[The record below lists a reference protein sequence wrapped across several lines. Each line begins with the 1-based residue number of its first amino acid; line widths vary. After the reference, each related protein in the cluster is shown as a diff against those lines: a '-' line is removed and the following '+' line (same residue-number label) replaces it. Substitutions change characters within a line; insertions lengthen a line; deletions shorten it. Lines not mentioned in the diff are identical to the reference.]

1 MIYVLVQIII
11 AIILIVLMGIVA
23 YGIYNKNVQEILFD
37 MLNTTNI
44 RKKTKILDGYYTYK
58 ANTSETFNTID
69 NTKGSYIDLRPS
81 INEKGGAVYSYNFW
95 LYIPEDTVPSDKTL
109 VLFNK
114 GLDRL
119 YKFKSEDSLNCRT
132 ANWFITKN
140 PLVRLNTNGNNKISS
155 IIVEF
160 NSIESPDVLHIN
172 ANSSDIECQGTMDQK
187 DANLLGIKNLDERND
202 LKDKWNMITI
212 VVSETSPDDNVFV
225 ESNQAIVKL
234 YLNGYNYLDK
244 KGELIKK
251 STAIKSNNAPFHI
264 GTKVTHA
271 ENSDIINTSNH
282 NISISDLTYFNY
294 ELEDEEIISLFK
306 GGCNKSVA
314 LIPGNNTDA
323 LADAT
328 EASQEVKSA
337 KDPKPL

>member
-58 ANTSETFNTID
+58 VGGRETFDTID

-95 LYIPEDTVPSDKTL
+95 LYIPEDAVPANKTL

-114 GLDRL
+114 GLDKI
-119 YKFKSEDSLNCRT
+119 YKFKNSDDLICRFD
-132 ANWFITKN
+132 WFITKN
-140 PLVRLNTNGNNKISS
+140 PLVRLNTNSSGKISS

-172 ANSSDIECQGTMDQK
+172 ANSSDKICSGNMDDK
-187 DANLLGIKNLDERND
+187 DANLLGIKNLDSRKD
-202 LKDKWNMITI
+202 LEKKWNMITI

-244 KGELIKK
+244 KGELLMK
-251 STAIKSNNAPFHI
+251 STAIKSTNAPFHI
-264 GTKVTHA
+264 GTKVEH
-271 ENSDIINTSNH
+271 SDIINTQDSNH
-282 NISISDLTYFNY
+282 TISISDLTYFNY

-306 GGCNKSVA
+306 GGCNKSAA
-314 LIPGNNTDA
+314 LIPSDDTDD
-323 LADAT
+323 LIYAT
-328 EASQEVKSA
+328 EATQEVKSA
-337 KDPKPL
+337 ENPEPL

>member
-58 ANTSETFNTID
+58 QNASETFNTID

-95 LYIPEDTVPSDKTL
+95 LYIPETVTPNKTL

-114 GLDRL
+114 GLDGL
-119 YKFKSEDSLNCRT
+119 YKFKSADSLNCRT

-140 PLVRLNTNGNNKISS
+140 PLVRLNTSGSNKISS

-172 ANSSDIECQGTMDQK
+172 ANSSDIQCTGTMDQK
-187 DANLLGIKNLDERND
+187 DANLLGIKNLDARND
-202 LKDKWNMITI
+202 LEKKWNMITI

-271 ENSDIINTSNH
+271 DILNSND

-306 GGCNKSVA
+306 GGCNKSAA
-314 LIPGNNTDA
+314 LIPGDDTDV
-323 LADAT
+323 LADAI
-328 EASQEVKSA
+328 EASQEVKSS
-337 KDPKPL
+337 KDPEPL

>member
-44 RKKTKILDGYYTYK
+44 RKKTKILDGYYSYK
-58 ANTSETFNTID
+58 TTSNEMFNTTD

-95 LYIPEDTVPSDKTL
+95 LYIPSNASNQNKTF

-114 GLDRL
+114 GVNDI
-119 YKFKSEDSLNCRT
+119 YNMKSTDGLGCNT
-132 ANWFITKN
+132 NWFMVKN
-140 PLVRLNTNGNNKISS
+140 PLVRLNTDVSSKVSS

-160 NSIESPDVLHIN
+160 NSIETPDVFHIN
-172 ANSSDIECQGTMDQK
+172 ANTSDTNCFGTMDQK
-187 DANLLGIKNLDERND
+187 NENLLGIKNLEARTD
-202 LKDKWNMITI
+202 LENKWNMITI
-212 VVSETSPDDNVFV
+212 IVSETSHDDDIFV

-251 STAIKSNNAPFHI
+251 STAIKSNSANFHL
-264 GTKVTHA
+264 G
-271 ENSDIINTSNH
+271 SDKEYTDKFDADPK
-282 NISISDLTYFNY
+282 ISISDLTYFNY
-294 ELEDEEIISLFK
+294 ELEDDEIISLFK
-306 GGCNKSVA
+306 EGCKKTAA
-314 LIPGNNTDA
+314 LIPGDSSDTYITASEA
-323 LADAT
+323 L
-328 EASQEVKSA
+328 QEVRSSNN
-337 KDPKPL
+337 PEPL

>member
-37 MLNTTNI
+37 LLNTTNI
-44 RKKTKILDGYYTYK
+44 RKKTKILDGYYSYK
-58 ANTSETFNTID
+58 ISSHEIFNTID

-95 LYIPEDTVPSDKTL
+95 LYIPSTTYNQNKTF

-114 GLDRL
+114 GVNKIYEMKNTDGLGCNTD
-119 YKFKSEDSLNCRT
+119 
-132 ANWFITKN
+132 WFMVKN
-140 PLVRLNTNGNNKISS
+140 PLVRLNTDENSKVSS

-160 NSIESPDVLHIN
+160 NSIENPDVFHIN
-172 ANSSDIECQGTMDQK
+172 ANTSDADCSGIIDKK
-187 DANLLGIKNLDERND
+187 DANHLGIKNLGSRKD
-202 LKDKWNMITI
+202 LEEKWNMITI
-212 VVSETSPDDNVFV
+212 IVSETSHDDDIFV

-251 STAIKSNNAPFHI
+251 STAIKSNNANFHLGSDTI
-264 GTKVTHA
+264 YTNKFDA
-271 ENSDIINTSNH
+271 EPE
-282 NISISDLTYFNY
+282 ISISDLTYFNY
-294 ELEDEEIISLFK
+294 ELEDDEIISLFK
-306 GGCNKSVA
+306 EGCKKSAA
-314 LIPGNNTDA
+314 LIPGDSSDTYTTA
-323 LADAT
+323 L
-328 EASQEVKSA
+328 EAAQEVKSA
-337 KDPKPL
+337 KNPEPL

>member
-37 MLNTTNI
+37 MLNTKNI

-58 ANTSETFNTID
+58 PSTSETFNTID

-95 LYIPEDTVPSDKTL
+95 LYIPEDAVPSNKTL

-114 GLDRL
+114 GLDRH
-119 YKFKSEDSLNCRT
+119 YKFKNEDDLHCRKD
-132 ANWFITKN
+132 WFITKN
-140 PLVRLNTNGNNKISS
+140 PLVRLNTNASGKISS

-172 ANSSDIECQGTMDQK
+172 ANSSDMECNGTMDQK
-187 DANLLGIKNLDERND
+187 DANLLGIKNLDARND

-244 KGELIKK
+244 KGELLKK

-264 GTKVTHA
+264 GTEVTHT
-271 ENSDIINTSNH
+271 DIINTDDH

-314 LIPGNNTDA
+314 LIPGDNTDA
-323 LADAT
+323 LAYAT
-328 EASQEVKSA
+328 EASQEVISA
-337 KDPKPL
+337 EDPEPL